1 MALVRPESLQPSVQ
15 RGTRTQNDR
24 LGPCPRRS
32 VRIWPPRL
40 IPISTNSEHS
50 AWGPPS
56 LLATTAYQRST
67 SAFGCKRSAR
77 FGPPPPAE
85 PGQARHSV
93 YLFGPAFCRA
103 VVLYALTQPACGAKG
118 VPGRLRD
125 TVKHHVHRSSRSK
138 PARRQPHRRGV
149 TQQAH
154 VRAGGGVNGCFAA
167 LPRLHAFSSQS
178 RSQ

>member
-1 MALVRPESLQPSVQ
+1 MPLALVRPESLQPSVQ

-77 FGPPPPAE
+77 FGPPPPGRAR
-85 PGQARHSV
+85 PGQAQRVFVWPCFLPCGCVIRIDAACVRCKRRARPSKGYSETPRASLKQVQARPQTAAPQRGHPTGTCARRRRCER
-93 YLFGPAFCRA
+93 LFCRPA
-103 VVLYALTQPACGAKG
+103 TLTR
-118 VPGRLRD
+118 V
-125 TVKHHVHRSSRSK
+125 
-138 PARRQPHRRGV
+138 
-149 TQQAH
+149 
-154 VRAGGGVNGCFAA
+154 
-167 LPRLHAFSSQS
+167 
-178 RSQ
+178 